1 MTKMQHVRGVAVAA
15 LAALLALPVAAA
27 GAQSATITGRVASES
42 GVRLEGANVLIP
54 ELSQSAIT
62 NAQGAYTIV
71 VPSARVSGQRI
82 VVRVR
87 AIGYTPEART
97 ITLAAGSHTED
108 FTLKADINRL
118 TEVVVTGTVGEA
130 TERSKVPYAISRL
143 TTADIPVPALDPVT
157 ALSGKVAG
165 LRIAQTGGQPGT
177 SPQIQLRGPTSI
189 NTAGRSTS
197 PLIVVDGVIMNV
209 GSLSEIGGLDIESIE
224 VVKGAA
230 GASLYGT
237 RAANGV
243 IQIRTRRGGSGTDA
257 IKFNFQ
263 TEYGVSDLN
272 SISYGMPLYNVLT
285 LDETGSRICVDAG
298 SLKILASYAPCTKTM
313 DWMKEVYRINN
324 FAGDTVATAHVPQG
338 GGTPTRESLLNRYQ
352 ASYWPNTYYNPLAQ
366 TLKMN
371 PIQLSSIDATGKVAS
386 VRFFVSGS
394 YQNQQG
400 AVRDLTGNKQRRA
413 RVNLDYDARSDL
425 NFSFSSMYDRGD
437 NDNRS
442 GGSSNGSIFGQ
453 ILRGSAIG
461 TDYLARDTLGRR
473 IVRSPLAT
481 PTGNG
486 VGTLLYDMENLFDT
500 NISNRFFGNVSSRY
514 FPTEWLTVDGTYG
527 YDSRQ
532 RVAKTGQ
539 LFHYRTSG
547 VSASQNSG
555 NMNFGNVSD
564 IAMNGTLGATLRHAL
579 RSDLNSTFQV
589 RGNFDQENILTNNS
603 GGQVFTVS
611 GVFTTSNTTTNKTA
625 TSSSEITKNRGI
637 LAGTSLDFKD
647 RYVVD
652 VAFRY
657 DGSSLFGAGN
667 RWAPFG
673 RVSGVWRV
681 SEEPWYSVPG
691 LTDFRLRASHGTA
704 GSTPRFSAQY
714 ETFSCSNGACS
725 LGQAGNLNLKPETT
739 SENEV
744 GAEFTLLNKLGVE
757 LTNARSKTTNQILQV
772 TTPAAAG
779 FTTQW
784 QNAGTLNNNT
794 YEVALN
800 LPVVS
805 KRDFSWSMRGTWDRT
820 RTTVKEL
827 FVPDFFFDGGTGQ
840 GSATF
845 FLITAKDSLN
855 NGQPM
860 NRFGQIY
867 GRSFYRSCGELPGN
881 LPAECGDVGSGKSFQ
896 VNDRGYVVWVGAGND
911 YTQGI
916 TKNLWQTFLPAGQS
930 PWGPKVPLFFGMPI
944 VDRPL
949 AGQPNA
955 GVGYN
960 KIIGNVFPDFR
971 MTYSNNMTYKR
982 LTFYGLLD
990 ATIGQSI
997 YNQSEQWGL
1006 LDLSSA
1012 NFDQRDNTV
1021 QTAKPMGYGWRTGPS
1036 ESTGVGGFYDTLNPN
1051 NYNVEDGSFAKIRE
1065 LSVTYNIGKVKW
1077 LGESTVGFV
1086 GRNIYTFTNYS
1097 GLDPEVGAGGGNGTT
1112 SSLVNS
1118 TDAFGFPNLRNYTI
1132 RFSTRF

>member
-1 MTKMQHVRGVAVAA
+1 MTKMQHVRGVAAA
-15 LAALLALPVAAA
+15 VFAALLAVPAAVA
-27 GAQSATITGRVASES
+27 GAQSATITGRVASET

-54 ELSQSAIT
+54 ELSASAVT
-62 NAQGAYTIV
+62 NSQGAYTIV
-71 VPSARVSGQRI
+71 VPSARVSGQRV

-87 AIGYTPEART
+87 AIGYTPESRT
-97 ITLAAGSHTED
+97 ITLAAGNSTED

-118 TEVVVTGTVGEA
+118 SEVVVTGTVGEA
-130 TERSKVPYAISRL
+130 TERSKVPFAVARL
-143 TTADIPVPALDPVT
+143 TAADIPVPALDPVT

-189 NTAGRSTS
+189 NTNGRSTS

-209 GSLSEIGGLDIESIE
+209 GSLTEIGGLDIESIE

-243 IQIRTRRGGSGTDA
+243 IQIKTRRGGAGSDA
-257 IKFNFQ
+257 IRFNFQ
-263 TEYGVSDLN
+263 SEYGVSDLN
-272 SISYGMPLYNVLT
+272 SITYGMPLYNNLT
-285 LDETGSRICVDAG
+285 LDETGSRICVQPG
-298 SLKILASYAPCTKTM
+298 SLGTPANYPNCARSI
-313 DWMKEVYRINN
+313 DWMKEVMRINN
-324 FAGDTVATAHVPQG
+324 LAGDTVGQANTVQG
-338 GGTPTRESLLNRYQ
+338 GGGPTREALLNNYQ
-352 ASYWPNTYYNPLAQ
+352 ASYWPNQYFNPLAQ

-371 PIQLSSIDATGKVAS
+371 PIALTSLDATGKVSS

-400 AVRDLTGNKQRRA
+400 AIRDLLGNKQRRA

-425 NFSFSSMYDRGD
+425 NFSVSSMYDRGD

-442 GGSSNGSIFGQ
+442 GGSSSGGIFGQ
-453 ILRGSAIG
+453 VLRGAAIG

-473 IVRSPLAT
+473 ISLSPLAT
-481 PTGNG
+481 PSGNG
-486 VGTLLYDMENLFDT
+486 VGTLLYDMENLFDVSQ
-500 NISNRFFGNVSSRY
+500 SNRFFGNISSRY
-514 FPTEWLTVDGTYG
+514 FPVEWLTVDGTYG

-532 RVAKTGQ
+532 RVSKSAQ
-539 LFHYRTSG
+539 LFHYRTQGIST
-547 VSASQNSG
+547 SQNSG
-555 NMNFGNVSD
+555 NMQFGNVND
-564 IAMNGTLGATLRHAL
+564 IAMNGTLGATIRHQF
-579 RSDLNSTFQV
+579 RSDLNSTFQL
-589 RGNFDQENILTNNS
+589 RGNFDQEDVLTNSS
-603 GGQVFTVS
+603 GGQVFNVS
-611 GVFTTSNTTTNKTA
+611 GVFTTSNTTTQKTA
-625 TSSSEITKNRGI
+625 TSSSQLVKNRGV
-637 LAGTSLDFKD
+637 LAGTSFDFKD

-652 VAFRY
+652 LAMRY

-681 SEEPWYSVPG
+681 SEEPFYNVPG
-691 LTDFRLRASHGTA
+691 VTDFRIRASHGTA
-704 GSTPRFSAQY
+704 GSTPQFSAQY
-714 ETFSCSNGACS
+714 ETFNCSATGCS

-739 SENEV
+739 TENEV
-744 GAEFTLLNKLGVE
+744 GAEFTLMSRLGVE
-757 LTNARSKTTNQILQV
+757 LTNARSQTKNQILPV
-772 TTPAAAG
+772 STPAAAG

-784 QNAGTLNNNT
+784 QNAGTLANNT

-800 LPVVS
+800 LPITS
-805 KRDFSWSMRGTWDRT
+805 RRDFSWSMRGTWDRT

-827 FVPDFFFDGGTGQ
+827 FVPDFFTDGGTGQ
-840 GSATF
+840 GSGTF
-845 FLITAKDSLN
+845 FLITAKDSMN

-867 GRSFYRSCGELPGN
+867 GREFYRSCGELPGT

-896 VNDRGYVVWVGAGND
+896 VNDKGYVVWVGPGND

-916 TKNLWQTFLPAGQS
+916 TKNLWQTFLPAAQS

-955 GVGYN
+955 GIGFN

-971 MTYSNNMTYKR
+971 MTYSNNITYKR

-997 YNQSEQWGL
+997 YNQGEQWGL

-1012 NFDQRDNTV
+1012 NFDQRDNSV
-1021 QTAKPMGYGWRTGPS
+1021 QNAKPIGYGWRTGPS

-1065 LSVTYNIGKVKW
+1065 LSLTYNIGKVKW

-1086 GRNIYTFTNYS
+1086 GRNIYTFTNYT
-1097 GLDPEVGAGGGNGTT
+1097 GLDPEVGAGGGSGST

-1118 TDAFGFPNLRNYTI
+1118 TDAFGFPNLRNYTL

>member
-1 MTKMQHVRGVAVAA
+1 M
-15 LAALLALPVAAA
+15 LALPAAVA
-27 GAQSATITGRVASES
+27 GAQSATITGRVASET

-54 ELSQSAIT
+54 ELSASAVT
-62 NAQGAYTIV
+62 NSQGAYTIV
-71 VPSARVSGQRI
+71 VPSARVSGQRV

-97 ITLAAGSHTED
+97 ITLAAGSMTED

-118 TEVVVTGTVGEA
+118 SEVVVTGTVGEA
-130 TERSKVPYAISRL
+130 TERSKVPFAVARL
-143 TTADIPVPALDPVT
+143 TAADIPVPALDPVT
-157 ALSGKVAG
+157 ALAGKVAG

-189 NTAGRSTS
+189 NTSGRSTS

-209 GSLSEIGGLDIESIE
+209 GSLTEIGGLDIESIE

-243 IQIRTRRGGSGTDA
+243 IQIKTRRGGAGSDA

-272 SISYGMPLYNVLT
+272 SISYGMPLYNNLV
-285 LDETGSRICVDAG
+285 LDETGSRLCVDAG
-298 SLKILASYAPCTKTM
+298 SLGTPTNYSACSRTM

-324 FAGDTVATAHVPQG
+324 LAGDTVGTANDVQG
-338 GGTPTRESLLNRYQ
+338 GRTPTRERLLNNYQ
-352 ASYWPNTYYNPLAQ
+352 ASYWPNQYFNPLAQ

-371 PIQLSSIDATGKVAS
+371 PIALTSLDATGKVSS

-400 AVRDLTGNKQRRA
+400 AIRDLLGNKQRRA

-425 NFSFSSMYDRGD
+425 NFSVSSMYDRGD

-442 GGSSNGSIFGQ
+442 GGSSSGGIFGQ
-453 ILRGSAIG
+453 VLRGAAIG

-473 IVRSPLAT
+473 ISLSPLAT

-486 VGTLLYDMENLFDT
+486 VGTLLYDMENLSS
-500 NISNRFFGNVSSRY
+500 ISQSNRFFGNISSRY
-514 FPTEWLTVDGTYG
+514 FPVEWLTVDGTYG

-532 RVAKTGQ
+532 RVTKAAEY
-539 LFHYRTSG
+539 FHYRTQGISTG
-547 VSASQNSG
+547 DNSG
-555 NMNFGNVSD
+555 NMSFGNNSD
-564 IAMNGTLGATLRHAL
+564 IAMNGTLGATVRHQF

-589 RGNFDQENILTNNS
+589 RGNFDQEDVLTNNS
-603 GGQVFTVS
+603 GGQIFNVS

-625 TSSSEITKNRGI
+625 TSSAQTIKNRGM
-637 LAGTSLDFKD
+637 LGGTSFDFKD
-647 RYVVD
+647 RYVLD
-652 VAFRY
+652 LAMRY

-681 SEEPWYSVPG
+681 SEEPFYNVPG
-691 LTDFRLRASHGTA
+691 VTDFRLRASHGTA
-704 GSTPRFSAQY
+704 GSTPQFSAQY
-714 ETFSCSNGACS
+714 ETFTCNSNGCA

-739 SENEV
+739 TENEV
-744 GAEFTLLNKLGVE
+744 GAEFTLMSRLGVE
-757 LTNARSKTTNQILQV
+757 LTNARSLTKNQILPV
-772 TTPAAAG
+772 STPAAAG

-784 QNAGTLNNNT
+784 QNAGTLQNNT

-800 LPVVS
+800 LPITS
-805 KRDFSWSMRGTWDRT
+805 RRDFSWSMRGTWDRT
-820 RTTVKEL
+820 RTYVKEL
-827 FVPDFFFDGGTGQ
+827 FVPDFFTDGGTTQ
-840 GSATF
+840 GSGTF
-845 FLITAKDSLN
+845 FLITAKDSMN

-867 GRSFYRSCGELPGN
+867 GRQFYRSCGELPGT
-881 LPAECGDVGSGKSFQ
+881 LPGECGGVGSGKSFQ
-896 VNDRGYVVWVGAGND
+896 VNDKGYVVWVGAGND

-916 TKNLWQTFLPAGQS
+916 TKNLWQTFLPAAQS

-949 AGQPNA
+949 GGQPNA
-955 GVGYN
+955 GIGYN

-971 MTYSNNMTYKR
+971 MTYSNNLTYKR

-997 YNQSEQWGL
+997 YNQGEQWGL

-1021 QTAKPMGYGWRTGPS
+1021 QTAKPIGYGWRTGPS

-1051 NYNVEDGSFAKIRE
+1051 NYNVEDGSYAKIRE
-1065 LSVTYNIGKVKW
+1065 LSVTYNIGKMKW

-1086 GRNIYTFTNYS
+1086 GRNIYTFTNYT
-1097 GLDPEVGAGGGNGTT
+1097 GLDPEVGSGGGSGST
-1112 SSLVNS
+1112 SALVNS
-1118 TDAFGFPNLRNYTI
+1118 TDAFGFPNLRNYTL